1 MISQINEKAVHL
13 AVEIFTPKKGQNSYT
28 VGFSNIEVLKQS
40 KVLVERLVGLAV
52 IMLGELALHRCQCCL
67 DL

>member
-13 AVEIFTPKKGQNSYT
+13 AVEIFTSKKGQNSYR

-40 KVLVERLVGLAV
+40 KVWLVWLW
-52 IMLGELALHRCQCCL
+52 
-67 DL
+67 